1 MFWHG
6 GFPLLVIAYA
16 VLKGEARDTTGAAT
30 GMAVLAGVAA
40 VLVAVCGLTLL
51 ATAGQDA
58 LPAIMQGNHYTAA
71 MIVVV
76 SSVWVLSLVALAVLW
91 RRRPHSVLDLWLMG
105 GMCAWIFDIALS
117 AGLHGGRFD
126 LRLFAG
132 PRHSL
137 LAGCVVLIVL
147 V

>member
-16 VLKGEARDTTGAAT
+16 LLKGEARDTTGAAT

-58 LPAIMQGNHYTAA
+58 LPPIMHGNHYTPA
-71 MIVVV
+71 MIVVL
-76 SSVWVLSLVALAVLW
+76 SSVWGLSLVVLALLW
-91 RRRPHSVLDLWLMG
+91 RARPRSGVPL
-105 GMCAWIFDIALS
+105 
-117 AGLHGGRFD
+117 
-126 LRLFAG
+126 
-132 PRHSL
+132 
-137 LAGCVVLIVL
+137 
-147 V
+147 